1 MERVE
6 GLIIATLKGTIVQV
20 IFVKIF
26 LALSFWTLMRKLYG
40 QSLTFIIRTAS
51 LCVFVVKYEQKE
63 ILLRIYRASA
73 IQVLRMWQ
81 NNARAYIALLQRTIQ
96 ETQIRIFEER
106 LK

>member
-1 MERVE
+1 MERVK

-20 IFVKIF
+20 IFLKIF

-40 QSLTFIIRTAS
+40 QSLTFIIRAAYP
-51 LCVFVVKYEQKE
+51 CAFVVRYEQKE

-81 NNARAYIALLQRTIQ
+81 DNARAYTAFLQRTI
-96 ETQIRIFEER
+96 
-106 LK
+106 